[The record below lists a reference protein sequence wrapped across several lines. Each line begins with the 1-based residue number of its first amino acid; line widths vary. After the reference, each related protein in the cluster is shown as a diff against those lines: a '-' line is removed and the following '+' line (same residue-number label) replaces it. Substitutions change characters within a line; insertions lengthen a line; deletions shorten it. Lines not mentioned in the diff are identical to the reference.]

1 MDVLTALSRLY
12 DRFGREYRPFEIV
25 FSEGETGNDM
35 YFVVGGSVEV
45 IRTADQPAGKDAVV
59 LARPDVGDFFGEM
72 SMLLGEPRSAT
83 VRAGEVGAR
92 VVRFSPGNFD
102 LIVKLQPQVAVQML
116 RTLAQRLRATSLR
129 IAK

>member
-1 MDVLTALSRLY
+1 MDVLSALCKLY
-12 DRFGREYRPFEIV
+12 DRFGREYHPFETI

-35 YFVVGGSVEV
+35 FFVVAGAVEV
-45 IRTADQPAGKDAVV
+45 VRTPTGMEDRHAVV
-59 LARPDVGDFFGEM
+59 LARPGLGDFFGEM

-83 VRAGEVGAR
+83 VRAAEEGAR
-92 VVRFSPGNFD
+92 IVRLGPGNFD

-129 IAK
+129 VAR

>member
-1 MDVLTALSRLY
+1 MDVLSALSKLY
-12 DRFGREYRPFEIV
+12 DRFGREYTPFERI

-35 YFVVGGSVEV
+35 YVVIGGSVEV
-45 IRTADQPAGKDAVV
+45 LRTPVEAGGKDAVV
-59 LARPDVGDFFGEM
+59 LARPGVGDFFGEM
-72 SMLLGEPRSAT
+72 SMLLDELRSAT
-83 VRAGEVGAR
+83 VRAGAEGAK

-116 RTLAQRLRATSLR
+116 KTLAQRLRATSLR

>member
-1 MDVLTALSRLY
+1 M
-12 DRFGREYRPFEIV
+12 
-25 FSEGETGNDM
+25 
-35 YFVVGGSVEV
+35 
-45 IRTADQPAGKDAVV
+45 
-59 LARPDVGDFFGEM
+59 LARPGVGDFFGEM
-72 SMLLGEPRSAT
+72 SMLLGELRSAT
-83 VRAGEVGAR
+83 VRASEEGAK